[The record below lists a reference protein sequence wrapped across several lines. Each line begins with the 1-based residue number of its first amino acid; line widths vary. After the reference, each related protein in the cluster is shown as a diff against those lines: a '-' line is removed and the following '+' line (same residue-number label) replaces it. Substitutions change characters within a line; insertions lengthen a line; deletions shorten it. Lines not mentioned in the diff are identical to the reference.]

1 LTEARTV
8 DPAQPS
14 GRKLSIT
21 GGVMEPILRW
31 LAEIVAAVI
40 QPFRYFS
47 RPTYPASSDVAA
59 EKGSE
64 GVVEGTQA
72 VVTAIEAVVT
82 ATEDAVAR
90 PTTVKSFTASVT
102 ADPVREIDGSHRVA
116 ANQSPD
122 FSHAAADITRA
133 PDDARALG
141 AAIENACLVARARQL
156 ITHSEFAEGYNLIK
170 GMQGD
175 EFLTALR
182 LLAGRE
188 VMVKKLSDF
197 KEKHKRE
204 KSESVAALLT
214 RAAEEGDEE
223 AISLLAAGT
232 LEGEF
237 GN

>member
-8 DPAQPS
+8 DPAQSS
-14 GRKLSIT
+14 GRKLGIT
-21 GGVMEPILRW
+21 RGVLEPVLRW

-47 RPTYPASSDVAA
+47 RPTYPASSDITA

-64 GVVEGTQA
+64 GVAEGTQ
-72 VVTAIEAVVT
+72 AVVT

-102 ADPVREIDGSHRVA
+102 ADPVREIDGSHRVS

-133 PDDARALG
+133 SDDARALG

-182 LLAGRE
+182 MLAGRE

-197 KEKHKRE
+197 KEKHKGE

-223 AISLLAAGT
+223 AISLLAAGA

-237 GN
+237 EN

>member
-1 LTEARTV
+1 
-8 DPAQPS
+8 
-14 GRKLSIT
+14 
-21 GGVMEPILRW
+21 MEPVLRW

-40 QPFRYFS
+40 QPFRFFS
-47 RPTYPASSDVAA
+47 RPTYPASSDVTA

-64 GVVEGTQA
+64 GVVEGTQ
-72 VVTAIEAVVT
+72 AVVT

-133 PDDARALG
+133 SGDARALG

-182 LLAGRE
+182 MLAGRE

-197 KEKHKRE
+197 KEKHKGE

-223 AISLLAAGT
+223 AISLLAAGA

-237 GN
+237 EN